1 MFGGVFVGGYTF
13 FVVALFV
20 VVDSSL
26 TACMSFRLL
35 LPGYGTAAPRAALPI
50 DTRAALPIDTRAALP
65 IDTSA
70 CNISVRPDKG
80 TTTSVEDFS

>member
-1 MFGGVFVGGYTF
+1 MFGGVVVGGYTF

-50 DTRAALPIDTRAALP
+50 DTRAALPIDT
-65 IDTSA
+65 SA